1 VGHFEPVVQENPAEL
16 RVAAVQAAGHPE
28 ALGVRDRRIVDVRG
42 ELVQNWP
49 PDPGSLGC
57 AVTVADSRLM

>member
-1 VGHFEPVVQENPAEL
+1 M
-16 RVAAVQAAGHPE
+16 QAAGHPE